1 MHSTTMRQVGG
12 SVMLAVPPA
21 LLDVIGVRA
30 GSTVD
35 LDVDGGRLVVVPRR
49 RPAYTLDELI
59 AQCDPTAPDD
69 DRAWIDGTPVGREEL

>member
-1 MHSTTMRQVGG
+1 MHSATMRQVGG

-35 LDVDGGRLVVVPRR
+35 LDVDGGRLIVAPRH
-49 RPAYTLDELI
+49 RPRYTLDELI
-59 AQCDPTAPDD
+59 AECDPTAPDD
-69 DRAWIDGTPVGREEL
+69 ERAWIDAPPVGREAL

>member
-35 LDVDGGRLVVVPRR
+35 LDIDSGRLIVAPRR
-49 RPAYTLDELI
+49 RPQYTLEQLI
-59 AQCDPTAPDD
+59 AECDPEARDD
-69 DRAWIDGTPVGREEL
+69 EREWIDGAPVGRELL